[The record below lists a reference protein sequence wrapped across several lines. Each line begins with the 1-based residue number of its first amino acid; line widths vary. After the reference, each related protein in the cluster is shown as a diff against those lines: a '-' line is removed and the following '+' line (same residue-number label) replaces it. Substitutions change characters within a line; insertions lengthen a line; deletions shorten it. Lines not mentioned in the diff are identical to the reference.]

1 LIFWGAVVFEIGVL
15 VWSSRKTTLK
25 LTKNNTLYLTSEKG
39 VFATLLLMPITGN
52 GGEETFE
59 YPKTSLLHLR
69 S

>member
-1 LIFWGAVVFEIGVL
+1 VL